1 MSPRPSALGQRYAFV
16 VVGVTFVSLLAAAG
30 LRSAPGVLM
39 VPWEKAFGWE
49 RDTISLAAAIG
60 LFLFGLMGPFAAALM
75 QSIGV
80 RRTLTGALALMS
92 ASIGASLLMTEPW
105 QLVVSWGIVSGMASG
120 CVAGVLSATIVNR
133 WFVSNRGLIMGLL
146 TASTATGSL
155 VFLPIFAA
163 ISQSAGWKPVVVII
177 AVLMALLAPVAWL
190 LMRER
195 PSDLG
200 TEPYGAPVGQPPP
213 PAPAPA
219 NPLVA
224 AFSALGQAA
233 KTRDFW
239 LLFATF
245 FVCGFTTNGLVGVHM
260 ISMCADYGMAAGA
273 AGGILAMMGL
283 FDLIGTTASGWA
295 TDRYDPRKLLFA
307 YYGLRGLS
315 LLYLPHADFTFF
327 GLSLFAVFYGL
338 DWIAT
343 VPPTLKL
350 TTQAFGE
357 ARAPIIFGWIFT
369 GHQIGAASAAFFAGV
384 MRTEF
389 GAYQQ
394 AFEIAGATALVA
406 AVAALCIGRGRKPP
420 ALAMA

>member
-1 MSPRPSALGQRYAFV
+1 MSPSPSALGQRYAFV

-30 LRSAPGVLM
+30 LRAAPGVLM
-39 VPWEKAFGWE
+39 TPWERAFGWD
-49 RDTISLAAAIG
+49 RAVISLAAAVG

-92 ASIGASLLMTEPW
+92 ASTAASLLMTDSW
-105 QLVVSWGIVSGMASG
+105 QLVASWGVVSGMASG
-120 CVAGVLSATIVNR
+120 CVAGVLSATVVNR
-133 WFVSNRGLIMGLL
+133 WFVTNRGLVMGLL

-155 VFLPIFAA
+155 VFLPVFAV
-163 ISQSAGWKPVVVII
+163 ISQSAGWKPVVAII
-177 AVLMALLAPVAWL
+177 ALLMAALAPVAWL

-195 PSDLG
+195 PSAVG
-200 TEPYGAPVGQPPP
+200 TEPFGAPVGQPPP
-213 PAPAPA
+213 PAPAPG

-233 KTRDFW
+233 RRRDFW

-260 ISMCADYGMAAGA
+260 ISMCADYGMAAGT

-295 TDRYDPRKLLFA
+295 TDRFDPRKLLFA

-343 VPPTLKL
+343 VPPTLRL
-350 TTQAFGE
+350 ATQAFGE
-357 ARAPIIFGWIFT
+357 ARAPIVFGWIFT

-389 GAYQQ
+389 GTYQQ
-394 AFEIAGATALVA
+394 AFEIAGLTALAAAVMALMVGRGASPPRLATA
-406 AVAALCIGRGRKPP
+406 
-420 ALAMA
+420 